1 MNLSIQIF
9 VTQSIAVYQKK
20 RGRGR
25 PATGRDPL
33 LSARV
38 PDAVR
43 ERVDRYAAER
53 GITRSEAVRELLE
66 TALDLRPSGAML
78 AR

>member
-1 MNLSIQIF
+1 MD
-9 VTQSIAVYQKK
+9 QSIAVHQKK

-53 GITRSEAVRELLE
+53 EITRSEAVRELLE
-66 TALDLRPSGAML
+66 TALDQRPSGAVL